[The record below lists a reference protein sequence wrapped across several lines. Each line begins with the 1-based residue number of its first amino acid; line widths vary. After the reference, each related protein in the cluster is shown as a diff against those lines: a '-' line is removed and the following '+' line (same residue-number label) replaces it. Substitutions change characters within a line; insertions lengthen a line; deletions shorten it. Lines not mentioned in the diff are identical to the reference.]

1 MSRAEAVAMAIA
13 ASAKRKLRAAVPP
26 LIFIGLTAY
35 FAWNATSGDRGL
47 KAYAARQE
55 MLRMAQADLARDEAE
70 RDAWDR
76 RLAGLRNA
84 HLDRDTLD
92 ERARAMLN
100 LTDPADIVVPYPA
113 KDRLFN

>member
-1 MSRAEAVAMAIA
+1 MAIA
-13 ASAKRKLRAAVPP
+13 VGLKRRLRAAVPP
-26 LIFIGLTAY
+26 LIFMALTGY
-35 FAWNATSGDRGL
+35 FGWNATSGDRGL
-47 KAYAARQE
+47 KAYAARQD
-55 MLRMAQADLARDEAE
+55 MLRIAESDLAQAEAE

-76 RLAGLRNA
+76 RVAGLHNA